1 MEKRQLDIAE
11 AINSLATLNRN
22 VDFLM
27 LERALENISDQEFY
41 EKMINLREFINQT
54 LHISGLCLVESLKS
68 DLEEETRR
76 IYGL

>member
-1 MEKRQLDIAE
+1 MDIAE